1 MALFEPRKADA
12 APEDRS
18 SLARKRVRAPID
30 SVEDMRRRAR
40 HRLIGACLL
49 VLAAIIAFP
58 MLFDAEPRPEVID
71 AQVSVDGGDTAPARG
86 RGNQVA
92 LVAASGIP
100 NHGLGDDEEVVED
113 LSPAPDRAAASG
125 AKISDAK
132 ATVAPAAV
140 SLAAQRA
147 QQAKQRAQAEQAA
160 ARNKPAEKQP
170 PQKPAAKPA
179 ETAPKPAEKTAA
191 KPAEK
196 TAKVT
201 EKTAEKSQAKPKAP
215 EKTTSKPTEKPV
227 QKSDKSTQVASAK
240 VPEKAQE
247 KAIEKKPAVADKPA
261 PAAKAPAIQPP
272 PRPAAK
278 DESARARA
286 LLEGRQVDTPANRS
300 DQGRFIVQIGAF
312 SDDAKVREVRQ
323 KLESLG
329 LRTYTQVVQS
339 GGSRATR
346 VRVGPF
352 ANRAEADRA
361 ASRVKS
367 ANLPA
372 AILSL

>member
-1 MALFEPRKADA
+1 MALFESRKADA

-18 SLARKRVRAPID
+18 SLARKRLRTPID

-49 VLAAIIAFP
+49 VLTAIIAFP

-92 LVAASGIP
+92 LVAASGIA

-113 LSPAPDRAAASG
+113 LTPAPERATASS
-125 AKISDAK
+125 AKSSDAK
-132 ATVAPAAV
+132 ASVAPAAI

-170 PQKPAAKPA
+170 PQKPAA
-179 ETAPKPAEKTAA
+179 ETAPKPAEKAAA

-196 TAKVT
+196 TAKVA
-201 EKTAEKSQAKPKAP
+201 EKTAEKPQAKPKAP
-215 EKTTSKPTEKPV
+215 EKTTSKPTEKPA

-361 ASRVKS
+361 ANRVKS

>member
-1 MALFEPRKADA
+1 MALFESRKADA

-49 VLAAIIAFP
+49 VLAAIITFP

-92 LVAASGIP
+92 LVAASGIA

-113 LSPAPDRAAASG
+113 LSPAPDRATASAAKS
-125 AKISDAK
+125 SDAK
-132 ATVAPAAV
+132 AAVAPAAV

-170 PQKPAAKPA
+170 PQKSAS
-179 ETAPKPAEKTAA
+179 KPAEKTSER
-191 KPAEK
+191 P
-196 TAKVT
+196 AKVA
-201 EKTAEKSQAKPKAP
+201 EKTAEKPQPKPKAP
-215 EKTTSKPTEKPV
+215 EKTPAKPADKPA
-227 QKSDKSTQVASAK
+227 QKSDKPTQVASAK
-240 VPEKAQE
+240 VSEKAQE

-286 LLEGRQVDTPANRS
+286 LLEGRQVDTPSSRS

-339 GGSRATR
+339 GGGRATR

-361 ASRVKS
+361 ANRVKS